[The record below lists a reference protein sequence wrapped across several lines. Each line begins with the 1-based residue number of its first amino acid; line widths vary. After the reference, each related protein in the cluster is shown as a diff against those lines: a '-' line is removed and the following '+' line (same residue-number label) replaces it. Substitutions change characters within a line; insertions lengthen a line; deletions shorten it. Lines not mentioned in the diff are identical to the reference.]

1 MKELKETLLKSLEK
15 QEQMQGIIDF
25 QNAQLNKHENMIRD
39 LKATVEE
46 LKSSPKATTL
56 IVEKMREE
64 FSQKI
69 K

>member
-1 MKELKETLLKSLEK
+1 
-15 QEQMQGIIDF
+15 MQGIIDF

-39 LKATVEE
+39 LKTTVEE

-56 IVEKMREE
+56 MVEEMRGD